1 MRRWMTRIA
10 LGLVLGG
17 IVAVLVWSMWPQPV
31 PVEAA
36 TITRGTLTIT
46 VVEDGR
52 AVVEDRY
59 LVTAP
64 LAGTLG
70 RVELAAGDPVAAGA
84 VIARIAPLP
93 APLLDPR
100 TRAELT
106 GRVDVARA
114 QRRQAQAAVERARAA
129 ADFATRERE
138 RLQALVA
145 TRTVPGV
152 ELDRAALSAE
162 VAARDLAS
170 AQFAAS
176 VADHTLT
183 TAEAMAA
190 RAGKVSP
197 GDADVV
203 VEAPVSGQV
212 LRVLTESAGVV
223 GPGTPLVE
231 LGDPQRL
238 QIVAEVLT
246 ADAVAIRPGAP
257 VTVTGWGGSPVP
269 ARVRRVEPSAT
280 TRLSSLG
287 VEEQRVAV
295 VIDLAAPPASW
306 AGLGDGWRVEVE
318 IVTTEKPDVVAV
330 PLGAL
335 RKDASG
341 WSVYVITGGTAHRR
355 PVELG
360 ARNHDSAEVVKG
372 LAAGDRVILH
382 PGERVK
388 DGVRVAPR

>member
-1 MRRWMTRIA
+1 MRRWINRIV
-10 LGLVLGG
+10 LLIVLGA
-17 IVAVLVWSMWPQPV
+17 IVATLVWSMWPQPV
-31 PVEAA
+31 PVEA
-36 TITRGTLTIT
+36 TTVGRGPLRVT

-64 LAGTLG
+64 LAGTVG
-70 RVELAAGDPVAAGA
+70 RNELRAGDPVTAGA
-84 VIARIAPLP
+84 VVARIAPLP
-93 APLLDPR
+93 APLLDAR
-100 TRAELT
+100 TRTELT

-114 QRRQAQAAVERARAA
+114 QRRQAEAAVERARIA
-129 ADFATRERE
+129 ADFASRERE
-138 RLQALVA
+138 RLAALVT

-170 AQFAAS
+170 AQFAAA
-176 VADHTLT
+176 VASHALT
-183 TAEAMAA
+183 TAQAMAA
-190 RAGKVSP
+190 RAGKA
-197 GDADVV
+197 GDEEVV

-223 GPGTPLVE
+223 GPGTPLLE

-238 QIVAEVLT
+238 EIVADVLT
-246 ADAVAIRPGAP
+246 ADAVAIRAGAA
-257 VTVTGWGGSPVP
+257 VTITSWGGPP
-269 ARVRRVEPSAT
+269 IAGRVRRVEPSAT

-295 VIDLAAPPASW
+295 VIDLVDPPTAW
-306 AGLGDGWRVEVE
+306 AGMGDGWRVEVE
-318 IVTTEKPDVVAV
+318 IVTALVPDAITV

-335 RKDASG
+335 RRDGEGWAVFVIDRGVARRRAVDLGVKNRDAAE
-341 WSVYVITGGTAHRR
+341 ITR
-355 PVELG
+355 
-360 ARNHDSAEVVKG
+360 G
-372 LAAGDRVILH
+372 LAVGDRVILH
-382 PGERVK
+382 PGERIG